1 MGSNHTIDEYRRA
14 AAILGTAV
22 ANEFRAP
29 FADAEAEG
37 KEPLVLDPHELR
49 AALAVALDVLDSVH
63 GIAAGVAANIRLAQT
78 PDNADVWVTV
88 EQPTP
93 DLVAR
98 SGEPTIYRLREEP
111 TSLEQMG
118 RDWRESALEQ
128 LELPALRLAS
138 LVGEAIPEARQ
149 ALMVLRELTSLE
161 PVQAS
166 TGLPLG
172 YFTKQGGASAAGYWT
187 YRREL
192 QDNGFYKV
200 VLGEPVDRADVDYRP
215 RPVEPLGT
223 ELDETDPVPDK
234 TARRRS
240 LDLDSPDQ
248 LAVPD
253 DHGWVLEPQRT
264 HPAGATEPTREEGLH
279 KVWNS
284 QDGKHQLGIFWVTTT
299 RITSVDYDG
308 DSMPL
313 NLDLVNL
320 LITGTR
326 S

>member
-22 ANEFRAP
+22 ANEFRVP

-37 KEPLVLDPHELR
+37 KEPLPLDPHELR
-49 AALAVALDVLDSVH
+49 AAVAVALDVLDSVH
-63 GIAAGVAANIRLAQT
+63 GIAAGIAANTRLVRN
-78 PDNADVWVTV
+78 PDNADAWMTV
-88 EQPTP
+88 AQPTA
-93 DLVAR
+93 DMVAR
-98 SGEPTIYRLREEP
+98 AGEPTVYRFREEP
-111 TSLEQMG
+111 TSLEEMRSG
-118 RDWRESALEQ
+118 WWESALEQ
-128 LELPALRLAS
+128 LELPALRFAS

-149 ALMVLRELTSLE
+149 TLMILRELTSSE

-166 TGLPLG
+166 TGLPVG
-172 YFTKQGGASAAGYWT
+172 YFTKQGGADKAGYWT

-192 QDNGFYKV
+192 QDNGFYKT
-200 VLGEPVDRADVDYRP
+200 VLVEPVDHADVDYRP

-234 TARRRS
+234 TERRRS

-248 LAVPD
+248 LASPD

-284 QDGKHQLGIFWVTTT
+284 QDGKHQLGIFWVTRT

-320 LITGTR
+320 LITGSR